1 MLMLSAQHGNRTA
14 EALSRFAPSPFI
26 HQGRDRRP
34 PPQPPA
40 VPAAGQAFHAGS
52 PATGMDCPD
61 CGAGTVAFAVPDGLD
76 TLDEPA
82 AALCTH
88 CLALHSVEK
97 SDANSD
103 FTAVSDDFPTG
114 SAAVPM
120 ALAIGLLDSLVLH
133 RETVEAL
140 LERVERAGTDPLLVI
155 DRLANDPTLD
165 PKTDL
170 ATRRRQVAQL
180 RD

>member
-1 MLMLSAQHGNRTA
+1 
-14 EALSRFAPSPFI
+14 
-26 HQGRDRRP
+26 
-34 PPQPPA
+34 
-40 VPAAGQAFHAGS
+40 
-52 PATGMDCPD
+52 MDCPD
-61 CGAGTVAFAVPDGLD
+61 CGAATVAFAVPDGLD
-76 TLDEPA
+76 GFDEPA

-88 CLALHSVEK
+88 CLALHTAES
-97 SDANSD
+97 ANSNPD

-114 SAAVPM
+114 AAAVPM

-133 RETVEAL
+133 RETVEIL

-155 DRLANDPTLD
+155 DRLASDPTLD
-165 PKTDL
+165 PNTDL